1 MFKLQLRTMDK
12 GTDNPVCNEEIPNVR
27 QTSTSPVQRIS
38 IKEDE
43 SQNLEEGSCGWGTF
57 TPDCLK
63 YCNTPKGYLLFYS
76 LLAIVQG
83 IIVNGLVNINLSTI
97 EKRYNL
103 ASFYSGIISSSYDI
117 SFCALCLFV
126 AFYGQKG
133 HKPRWLTF
141 SAFMLGLGS
150 IVFCLPQFINGLYKY
165 GAELKDTCA
174 ASNINGSLST
184 YNNLGESP
192 NFNFLYIFILGQ
204 LLCGVGG
211 VPLYTLGTA
220 YIDECVP
227 HEKSSLYIGIGTGLS
242 ILGPAIGFTFG
253 GKMLNVYIDV
263 NKVSNVDLQI
273 NDSRWLGAWW
283 IGFLMCWVLAWCLI
297 LPMSCFPKHLPGTQK
312 IQAEKMSWAHKYGKD
327 AMFTKDFIGNGIK
340 DFPMALMMML
350 KNSVFMCLTIS
361 TCTEMVSLAGLG
373 TFLPKFMETQF
384 GQTASQAAILGGLV
398 LAPGAIFGQIISGI
412 IISKLKL
419 GCDKMIKMAIIMTTL
434 ALTCLAVFI
443 FAKCDNVPLAGVNRP
458 YESTITS
465 NKFELEASCNAN
477 CSCLQSFYNPICGAN
492 GVQYFS
498 ACYGGCTHLT
508 EQIYQNCSCIQNF
521 NHTFVAHTGKCPSTC
536 KQMPIIMCF
545 LLIYVIFIF
554 MSSIPVTVSTLRCVP
569 DSQRSFSLGV
579 QWVFV
584 RLLGSIP
591 GPVLFGAVIDKSC
604 ILWNEDD
611 SGIKGACWVYNN
623 ARMVHLLV
631 AIIAST
637 KVVTIIML
645 IAAFFLYKSSSK
657 VIITPKDGQE
667 LFE

>member
-1 MFKLQLRTMDK
+1 VFK
-12 GTDNPVCNEEIPNVR
+12 
-27 QTSTSPVQRIS
+27 
-38 IKEDE
+38 
-43 SQNLEEGSCGWGTF
+43 
-57 TPDCLK
+57 
-63 YCNTPKGYLLFYS
+63 
-76 LLAIVQG
+76 
-83 IIVNGLVNINLSTI
+83 
-97 EKRYNL
+97 KRYNL

-165 GAELKDTCA
+165 GAELK
-174 ASNINGSLST
+174 GSLST

-263 NKVSNVDLQI
+263 NKI

-434 ALTCLAVFI
+434 DRLNFSLITF
-443 FAKCDNVPLAGVNRP
+443 
-458 YESTITS
+458 YSTITS

-554 MSSIPVTVSTLRCVP
+554 MSSIPVTVSTLRSPVA
-569 DSQRSFSLGV
+569 
-579 QWVFV
+579 QW
-584 RLLGSIP
+584 LELCSIP

-631 AIIAST
+631 AISKFNSYQFCTIGCCILPT
-637 KVVTIIML
+637 KYSVNP
-645 IAAFFLYKSSSK
+645 LYS
-657 VIITPKDGQE
+657 IFCE
-667 LFE
+667 AL

>member
-165 GAELKDTCA
+165 GAELK
-174 ASNINGSLST
+174 GSLCSFE
-184 YNNLGESP
+184 NNHCENCALLCSP

-227 HEKSSLYIGIGTGLS
+227 HEKSSLYIGCYFVFS
-242 ILGPAIGFTFG
+242 
-253 GKMLNVYIDV
+253 
-263 NKVSNVDLQI
+263 VDLQI

-283 IGFLMCWVLAWCLI
+283 IGFLMCWVL
-297 LPMSCFPKHLPGTQK
+297 
-312 IQAEKMSWAHKYGKD
+312 
-327 AMFTKDFIGNGIK
+327 
-340 DFPMALMMML
+340 MML

-631 AIIAST
+631 AISKFNSYQFCTIGCCILPTKYSVNPLYSIFCEKNEGEKACSPIADHLA
-637 KVVTIIML
+637 VTPTV
-645 IAAFFLYKSSSK
+645 FLR
-657 VIITPKDGQE
+657 
-667 LFE
+667 